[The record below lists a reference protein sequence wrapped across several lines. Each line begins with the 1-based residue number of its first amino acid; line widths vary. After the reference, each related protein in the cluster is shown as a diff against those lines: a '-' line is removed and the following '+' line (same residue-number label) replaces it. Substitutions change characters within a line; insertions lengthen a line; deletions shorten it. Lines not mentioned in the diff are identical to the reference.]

1 MGYAGT
7 AAATYTARQP
17 TASQGTLM
25 SELAPEVDV
34 DWRQMLQAVAEQR
47 DRVAYA
53 KLFRHFAPRLRAFG
67 MRQLGQEQLALE
79 MVQEAMLAVWT
90 KAHLYSPEKGA
101 PSTWIFTI
109 ARNQAYDMLR
119 RKASRPEDIG
129 ADDLWPVLAD
139 PDGDDE
145 YLQPEHLVMRQQLA
159 RYYSLLNPS
168 QLQVIQM
175 VYLQEMSQ
183 QEVAEA
189 LNIPLGTVKSRLRLA
204 VQKLREGMNEGSSDE
219 HDL

>member
-1 MGYAGT
+1 MID
-7 AAATYTARQP
+7 AASEV
-17 TASQGTLM
+17 AS
-25 SELAPEVDV
+25 
-34 DWRQMLQAVAEQR
+34 DWRAQLQAVAEQR

-53 KLFRHFAPRLRAFG
+53 HLFNHFAPRLRAFG
-67 MRQLGQEQLALE
+67 LRQLGQEQLALE
-79 MVQEAMLAVWT
+79 MVQETMLAVWT

-145 YLQPEHLVMRQQLA
+145 YLQPEHLVLRQQLS
-159 RYYSLLNPS
+159 RYYSLLNPL
-168 QLQVIQM
+168 QLEVVQM
-175 VYLQEMSQ
+175 VYLQDMSQ
-183 QEVAEA
+183 QEVADA

-204 VQKLREGMNEGSSDE
+204 VQKLREGMD
-219 HDL
+219 HDQDR